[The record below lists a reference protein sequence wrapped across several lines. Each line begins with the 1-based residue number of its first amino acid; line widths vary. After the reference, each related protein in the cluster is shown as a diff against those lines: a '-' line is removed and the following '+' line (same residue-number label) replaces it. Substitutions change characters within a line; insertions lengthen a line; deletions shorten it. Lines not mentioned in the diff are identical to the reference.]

1 MSQVIIRR
9 CSVCPS
15 IRSHAQA
22 VAAAL
27 KTELGIEPQMI
38 DGAKGEFTVL
48 VDGEPIRRGHPIAVA
63 FAIVPPAREVV
74 AAVRDRLAGR

>member
-1 MSQVIIRR
+1 MAAK
-9 CSVCPS
+9 
-15 IRSHAQA
+15 IRS
-22 VAAAL
+22 
-27 KTELGIEPQMI
+27 ELGVDVDEVP
-38 DGAKGEFTVL
+38 GAYGEFTVL